1 MSRKRAARS
10 MRVTEHL
17 ASGQFSPYDP
27 TTFPEDLLYRD
38 KVVSQLGA
46 AVDGWIP
53 ELVYRYAIHGPLG
66 INVDWAIM
74 INAYREDDT
83 DTGET
88 RRRVERID
96 ICDSEVH
103 IHRFR
108 QSDDPHD
115 DQGRRSRIISLY
127 TGDEATVNRQWD
139 MQMANLS
146 REWPERL
153 RRWIDG

>member
-1 MSRKRAARS
+1 

-17 ASGQFSPYDP
+17 ATGQLNRYDP
-27 TTFPEDLLYRD
+27 TSFPADFLDRD
-38 KVVSQLGA
+38 KVISQLGA
-46 AVDGWIP
+46 AVDGWVP
-53 ELVYRYAIHGPLG
+53 ELVFRYAIYVPLG
-66 INVDWAIM
+66 LNVDWAIM
-74 INAYREDDT
+74 IDAYREDDL
-83 DTGET
+83 DSGES

-108 QSDDPHD
+108 QSDDPLD

-127 TGDEATVNRQWD
+127 AGDETTVSRQWD
-139 MQMANLS
+139 LQLAKLS